1 LPPFRYIQF
10 TLNAGAGAQS
20 ITGVGFRPRALRI
33 TAVLTSTTQA
43 FTSVGTHDG
52 TSGTVIYSS
61 VDASGR
67 RGGGDTGVINIKDSA
82 GTALAVANMTSY
94 DIDGFTINV
103 VTGNSSVVCNVECF
117 P

>member
-1 LPPFRYIQF
+1 
-10 TLNAGAGAQS
+10 
-20 ITGVGFRPRALRI
+20 
-33 TAVLTSTTQA
+33 
-43 FTSVGTHDG
+43 VGTHDG